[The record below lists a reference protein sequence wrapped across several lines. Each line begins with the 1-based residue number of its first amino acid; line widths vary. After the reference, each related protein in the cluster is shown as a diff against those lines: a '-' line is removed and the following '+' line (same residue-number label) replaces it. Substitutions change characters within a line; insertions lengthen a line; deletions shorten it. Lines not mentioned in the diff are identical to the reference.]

1 MNHSD
6 DTIAAIST
14 PPGEGGIGI
23 VRLSGDDAISWANRI
38 FKSSSGKELTDKTRQ
53 VYYGTIW
60 DDEECLDEVLVH
72 VMRGPHSY
80 TAEDVI
86 EINGHGGSGPLNAI
100 LEKVLT
106 LGARLAN
113 PGEFTQRAFLNGRID
128 LIQAEAV
135 MDRIQARTR
144 AGLKAAASLATGRL
158 SLALFELKEQLLWSK
173 SHIEA
178 AVDFP
183 DQDLPEL
190 ITPELRNKISDTL
203 TKMKE
208 LYATADAGRLL
219 REGARIAIA
228 GKPNVG
234 KSSLFNALLR
244 DSRAIVTSKAG
255 TTRDLIEETISIDG
269 VPVRLVDTA
278 GIRDTQDEIE
288 KIGVDL
294 ARTALEESA
303 AVLFVVDSST
313 PLTADDEL
321 LYNELVSQNVPILYV
336 GNKADL
342 EKNWETISFAETD
355 SKILFVSAE
364 TSFGLE
370 HLEHA
375 ISVLLKG
382 DFSMQGDE
390 PMLNR
395 LHQKDSLRRAMEA
408 IERLQENYH
417 ESPEF
422 MSIDINEALEA
433 LGEITG
439 ETTPDDVLEA
449 IFNTFCIG
457 K

>member
-1 MNHSD
+1 MNLLD
-6 DTIAAIST
+6 ETIAAIST

-23 VRLSGDDAISWANRI
+23 VRLSGNHAIERVEQL
-38 FKSSSGKELTDKTRQ
+38 FKSPTGKTLSDKSRQ

-60 DDEECLDEVLVH
+60 DEDECLDEVLVH
-72 VMRGPHSY
+72 VMRAPHSY
-80 TAEDVI
+80 TAENVV

-100 LEKVLT
+100 LECVLRQ
-106 LGARLAN
+106 GARLAN

-128 LIQAEAV
+128 LVQAEAV
-135 MDRIQARTR
+135 IDRIQARTR
-144 AGLKAAASLATGRL
+144 AGLKAAANSATGQL
-158 SLALFELKEQLLWSK
+158 SRALFELKEQLLWAK

-183 DQDLPEL
+183 DQDLPDL
-190 ITPELRNKISDTL
+190 ITPELQNKIAETH

-228 GKPNVG
+228 GRPNVG

-244 DSRAIVTSKAG
+244 DARAIVTSQAG
-255 TTRDLIEETISIDG
+255 TTRDVIEETISIEG
-269 VPVRLVDTA
+269 IPIRIMDTA
-278 GIRDTQDEIE
+278 GIRDTKDEIE
-288 KIGVDL
+288 QMGVDL
-294 ARTALEESA
+294 ARTTLDESA
-303 AVLFVVDSST
+303 AVLFIFDASS
-313 PLTADDEL
+313 PLTLEDDQLFSEI
-321 LYNELVSQNVPILYV
+321 NTIGIPVLYV
-336 GNKADL
+336 GNKIDL
-342 EKNWETISFAETD
+342 GKQWESISAANTD
-355 SKILFVSAE
+355 APVHWVSAE
-364 TSFGLE
+364 TLQGLDE
-370 HLEHA
+370 LENA
-375 ISVLLKG
+375 MAKLLKG
-382 DFSMQGDE
+382 DHSMQGDE

-408 IERLQENYH
+408 IQQLQQNYQ